1 MPNRTLNEGIHV
13 SDNERFILD
22 VIRREGSISQSRVGQ
37 LSHLTQQSTHRIISA
52 LLARDLLQ
60 AGPPASGAGR
70 GKPSPSLQLA
80 ARTVFSVGIAINT
93 DCAIL
98 TLTALDCEL
107 VEEVRFRFPPLSRQ
121 TTLERLS
128 TALDRICV
136 RNGVDKASLIGVG
149 FSING
154 YFVANRRQINAPE
167 PLRDW
172 SLIDLQPLLE
182 ETFDLPVWIEN
193 SVSAAA
199 VGESLCGA
207 GRWARSFVYL
217 GFNYGFGGGLVI
229 EGKPF
234 FGANGNAGELSSIL
248 TREEQEVRPALRY
261 LLEMLQEQGVDVD
274 SIEDIS
280 LRFDPRWPG
289 VDAWIDRVMPCL
301 NRIINSLSGILDPQ
315 AIVFG
320 GQLPVALGEALMA
333 RVEYWGGDRY
343 GITATRPSLVMGQQ
357 SCDAAARGAA
367 LIPLRACFF
376 L

>member
-1 MPNRTLNEGIHV
+1 MFNYKLNEGMQV
-13 SDNERFILD
+13 TDNERFILD
-22 VIRREGSISQSRVGQ
+22 VIRREGSISQSRVSQSGP
-37 LSHLTQQSTHRIISA
+37 LTQQSTHRIIGG
-52 LLARDLLQ
+52 LLGRDLLQ
-60 AGPPASGAGR
+60 AGPPLPGGGR

-80 ARTVFSVGIAINT
+80 TKTVFSVGIAINT
-93 DCAIL
+93 DCAIMS
-98 TLTALDCEL
+98 LTALNCEL

-121 TTLERLS
+121 STLERLQA
-128 TALDRICV
+128 ALERICS
-136 RNGVDKASLIGVG
+136 RNSVDRASLVGIG
-149 FSING
+149 FSMNG
-154 YFVANRRQINAPE
+154 YFVADRRQINAPE

-182 ETFDLPVWIEN
+182 ETFGLPVWLEN

-207 GRWARSFVYL
+207 GRWARSFAYL

-248 TREEQEVRPALRY
+248 TRDEQEVRPALRY
-261 LLEMLQEQGVDVD
+261 LLEVLQKQGVDVD
-274 SIEDIS
+274 SIEDIW
-280 LRFDPRWPG
+280 LRFDSRWPG
-289 VDAWIDRVMPCL
+289 VEIWIERVMPCL
-301 NRIINSLSGILDPQ
+301 NRIINALSGILDPQ

-343 GITATRPSLVMGQQ
+343 GVNATRPRLVMGQQ

-376 L
+376 V

>member
-1 MPNRTLNEGIHV
+1 MQVT
-13 SDNERFILD
+13 DNERFILD
-22 VIRREGSISQSRVGQ
+22 VIRREGSISQSRVSQ
-37 LSHLTQQSTHRIISA
+37 SSPLTQQSTHRIIGG
-52 LLARDLLQ
+52 LLGRNLLQ
-60 AGPPASGAGR
+60 AGPPLPGGGR

-80 ARTVFSVGIAINT
+80 TGTVFSVGISINT
-93 DCAIL
+93 DCAIMS
-98 TLTALDCEL
+98 LTALNCEL

-121 TTLERLS
+121 STLERLQAVLERMCS
-128 TALDRICV
+128 
-136 RNGVDKASLIGVG
+136 RNGVDRASLVGIG
-149 FSING
+149 FSMNG
-154 YFVANRRQINAPE
+154 YFVADRRQINAPE

-182 ETFDLPVWIEN
+182 ETFGLPVWLEN

-207 GRWARSFVYL
+207 GLWARSFAYL

-248 TREEQEVRPALRY
+248 NRDEQEVRPALRS
-261 LLEMLQEQGVDVD
+261 LLEVLQEQGVDVD
-274 SIEDIS
+274 SIEDIW
-280 LRFDPRWPG
+280 LRFDPNWPG
-289 VDAWIDRVMPCL
+289 VDAWIERVMPCL
-301 NRIINSLSGILDPQ
+301 NRIINALSGILDPQ

-320 GQLPVALGEALMA
+320 GQLPVALGQALMA

-343 GITATRPSLVMGQQ
+343 GVNATRPRLLMGQQ

-376 L
+376 V

>member
-1 MPNRTLNEGIHV
+1 MHV
-13 SDNERFILD
+13 TDNERFILD
-22 VIRREGSISQSRVGQ
+22 VIRREGSISQSRVSQ
-37 LSHLTQQSTHRIISA
+37 SSQLTQQSTHRIISS
-52 LLARDLLQ
+52 LLDRKLLQ
-60 AGPPASGAGR
+60 AGPPLPGGGR

-80 ARTVFSVGIAINT
+80 ANTAFSVGIAINT
-93 DCAIL
+93 DCAIIS
-98 TLTALDCEL
+98 LTALNCEL
-107 VEEVRFRFPPLSRQ
+107 IEEVRFRFPPLSRESTLQ
-121 TTLERLS
+121 RLQATLER
-128 TALDRICV
+128 ICS
-136 RNGVDKASLIGVG
+136 RNGVDRSCLVGVG
-149 FSING
+149 FSMNG
-154 YFVANRRQINAPE
+154 YFVADRRQINAPE

-182 ETFDLPVWIEN
+182 ETFGLPVWLEN

-207 GRWARSFVYL
+207 GRWARSFAYL

-234 FGANGNAGELSSIL
+234 FGVNGNAGELSSIL

-261 LLEMLQEQGVDVD
+261 LLEILQAQGVDVD

-280 LRFDPRWPG
+280 LRFDPQWPG
-289 VDAWIDRVMPCL
+289 VDTWIERVMPCL
-301 NRIINSLSGILDPQ
+301 NRIINALSGILDPQ

-320 GQLPVALGEALMA
+320 GQLPIALGEALMA

-343 GITATRPSLVMGQQ
+343 GVNATRPRLVMGQQ

-376 L
+376 V